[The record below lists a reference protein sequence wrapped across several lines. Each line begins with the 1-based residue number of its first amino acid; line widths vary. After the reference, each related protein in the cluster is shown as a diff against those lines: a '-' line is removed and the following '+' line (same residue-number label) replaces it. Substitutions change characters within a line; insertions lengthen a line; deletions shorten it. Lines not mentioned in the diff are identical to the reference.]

1 MPEKHTIYKYG
12 IVFLKDDQVAELEE
26 KSVEIFTEGLSTV
39 AGTSSET
46 ELWTRY
52 IGWCEE
58 RQLDKNVSEDLRE
71 KASGPFYSIVGNF

>member
-1 MPEKHTIYKYG
+1 M
-12 IVFLKDDQVAELEE
+12 
-26 KSVEIFTEGLSTV
+26 EIFTEGLSTV
-39 AGTSSET
+39 AGASSET

-58 RQLDKNVSEDLRE
+58 RQLDKNVLEGLRE